1 VKDKMAKRKVIF
13 ITELKEG
20 VEVQLL
26 DELKNSFPSEG
37 FAQIDGIEEVTI
49 CQGSGKFAAIVEYD
63 GDFGT
68 IYSNYLSNPAVRAF
82 HARLAPFLKDVP
94 TSTHPADLPLVGAVL
109 VWDGSKV
116 MEPVG

>member
-1 VKDKMAKRKVIF
+1 MAKRKVVF
-13 ITELKEG
+13 VTELKEG

-26 DELKNSFPSEG
+26 DELKHSFPSEAL
-37 FAQIDGIEEVTI
+37 AQIDGIEEITI

-63 GDFGT
+63 GEFGP
-68 IYSNYLSNPAVRAF
+68 IYSDYLSNPAVRAF
-82 HARLAPFLKDVP
+82 HAKLAPFLKQVP

-116 MEPVG
+116 MEAVG